1 MTAPATSLDSPAAE
15 AKAPPFGEGIAL
27 LWGYV
32 RPRLATICLG
42 IFLGLLGT
50 GVGLA
55 SPLATKWVLDTLGT
69 PGALARPVTILIVLL
84 AVGSIAYL
92 AQAVVLGRLAEN
104 IVLDARTS
112 LIQRFF
118 RARLEDIQA
127 FKTGELVTRV
137 TSDTVL
143 LREAA
148 ATSVVQIV
156 NGTVSLIGTVV
167 LMAVLDLPLLGTTLA
182 ALAIITVLFIIL
194 MPKIGKADK
203 QAQDAIGEVGAALES
218 GMRAL
223 RTVKSS
229 RAEARE
235 IARVR
240 SKAEES
246 AHFSIRSVWYS
257 ALVWTVAGGGIQLAI
272 ITILGLGAWR
282 VSSGELAVSTLVAFL
297 LYAFNIVDP
306 VTTLAGAFASL
317 QSGLAAAARIRE
329 TEHLNLED
337 VATGAAP
344 AASPE
349 LAEADPVLELS
360 GISARY
366 RSSTTDVLAGI
377 DLAIPAR
384 GHIALVGP
392 SGAGKTTIF
401 SLLLRFI
408 EPSAGELR
416 LGGRPY
422 GDLSLDE
429 VRSAISYVEQE
440 TPIIP
445 GSVRD
450 NVLYRA
456 PEASDDEAWAA
467 LSAVNLAAKVAALP
481 DGLDAQVTAT
491 TLSGGER
498 QRLAVAR
505 ALIRPAR
512 VLLLDEATAQLDG
525 LTEAAIQRVIA
536 TAARGG
542 AVVTIAHRLS
552 TVIDA
557 DQIIVVDEGRI
568 RATGTHLELLTRDE
582 LYREFVAA
590 LRIQTQEA

>member
-1 MTAPATSLDSPAAE
+1 MCVPASRRS
-15 AKAPPFGEGIAL
+15 
-27 LWGYV
+27 
-32 RPRLATICLG
+32 
-42 IFLGLLGT
+42 
-50 GVGLA
+50 A
-55 SPLATKWVLDTLGT
+55 SGFSWA
-69 PGALARPVTILIVLL
+69 
-84 AVGSIAYL
+84 
-92 AQAVVLGRLAEN
+92 GRLAEN
-104 IVLDARTS
+104 IVLDARTC

-118 RARLEDIQA
+118 RARREDIQA
-127 FKTGELVTRV
+127 FKTGELITLV

-203 QAQDAIGEVGAALES
+203 QAQDAIGEVDAALES

-240 SKAEES
+240 AKAEES

-329 TEHLNLED
+329 TEHLTLED
-337 VATGAAP
+337 VATDATS

-377 DLAIPAR
+377 DLSVPAR
-384 GHIALVGP
+384 GHIALVGA
-392 SGAGKTTIF
+392 SGAGKTTI
-401 SLLLRFI
+401 
-408 EPSAGELR
+408 
-416 LGGRPY
+416 
-422 GDLSLDE
+422 
-429 VRSAISYVEQE
+429 
-440 TPIIP
+440 
-445 GSVRD
+445 
-450 NVLYRA
+450 
-456 PEASDDEAWAA
+456 
-467 LSAVNLAAKVAALP
+467 LSASPRPRSSASSP
-481 DGLDAQVTAT
+481 RRR
-491 TLSGGER
+491 E
-498 QRLAVAR
+498 VAR
-505 ALIRPAR
+505 
-512 VLLLDEATAQLDG
+512 
-525 LTEAAIQRVIA
+525 
-536 TAARGG
+536 
-542 AVVTIAHRLS
+542 S
-552 TVIDA
+552 
-557 DQIIVVDEGRI
+557 
-568 RATGTHLELLTRDE
+568 
-582 LYREFVAA
+582 
-590 LRIQTQEA
+590 